1 MRLCFLADARSIHTM
16 RWVEYFA
23 EEHEVDLITLD
34 YAEKKNV
41 IPEEAYKA
49 INVKLHKVPR
59 KLPSLLCTPL
69 KIRSL
74 IKRIE
79 PDIVH
84 AHYVTQ
90 YGFCGAFSGFHP
102 LVVSAWGSDVLV
114 DPGNSKV
121 LKLMVKYALGK
132 ADAIYAVSGDI
143 AGKIVSKFGISG
155 EVVKIVP
162 FGVDIELF
170 QPTIRAEK
178 TADSKIIVFSNR
190 SFLKVYNIETLINA
204 IPTVLEKNKNIH
216 FVIKGSGPLEES
228 LKGLAS
234 DLNVNDCVT
243 FMGWSEYH
251 EMLKHLRDC
260 DIYVSTALSD
270 GTPVSVLEAMACGK
284 ACIATDVG
292 GVHEW
297 IKDGVNGCLIPPQQ
311 PRVLAERILELS
323 ENPAKKEM
331 LGKEAH
337 RVVAEKGDWQK
348 IMKQVSE
355 DYKAMVGKI

>member
-1 MRLCFLADARSIHTM
+1 MRLCFLADARSIHTR
-16 RWVEYFA
+16 RWIEYFA

-41 IPEEAYKA
+41 IPEEAYET

-59 KLPSLLCTPL
+59 KLPFLFFTPL

-74 IKRIE
+74 IKKIE

-84 AHYVTQ
+84 AHFITQ

-102 LVVSAWGSDVLV
+102 LVMSAWGDDVLV
-114 DPGNSKV
+114 NPVESRV
-121 LKLMVKYALGK
+121 FKLMVKYALGK
-132 ADAIYAVSGDI
+132 ADVIYAVSGDI

-155 EVVKIVP
+155 DVVKIVP
-162 FGVDIELF
+162 FGVDIELL
-170 QPTIRAEK
+170 QSTIRVEK
-178 TADSKIIVFSNR
+178 TADSKTIIFSNR

-204 IPTVLEKNKNIH
+204 IPIVLEKNKNIH
-216 FVIKGSGPLEES
+216 FVIQGSGPLEKS
-228 LKGLAS
+228 LKELAS
-234 DLNVNDCVT
+234 DLNVNDYVT

-311 PRVLAERILELS
+311 PRVLAEKILQLS
-323 ENPAKKEM
+323 KNPAKREM

-337 RVVAEKGDWQK
+337 HVVAEKGDWQK
-348 IMKQVSE
+348 IMKRVLE
-355 DYKAMVGKI
+355 DYKAMVGEI